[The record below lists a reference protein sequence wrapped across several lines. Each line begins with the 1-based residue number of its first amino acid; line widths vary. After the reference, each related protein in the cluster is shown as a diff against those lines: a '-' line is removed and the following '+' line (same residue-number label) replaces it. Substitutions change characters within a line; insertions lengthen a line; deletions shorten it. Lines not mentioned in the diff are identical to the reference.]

1 MLTSHFPLSFAGH
14 RLHIV
19 DFDASSFHEHDLLW
33 LPHHDRLRSAGR
45 KRKAEHLAGRI
56 AAVHALRRWASGVPG
71 IGDKRQPLWPDDL
84 FGSISHCASTALAV
98 ISRQRVGVDI
108 EKIMSQH
115 TATELAV
122 IIDSDEP
129 QILQASSLPFPL
141 ALTLAFS
148 AKESVYKAFSD
159 RVSLPGFD
167 SAKVTSLTATHI
179 SLHLLPAFAATMAER
194 TVRTEWFQRGNS
206 VITLVSA
213 LTRWPHDRS
222 APASILSAIPR

>member
-1 MLTSHFPLSFAGH
+1 
-14 RLHIV
+14 
-19 DFDASSFHEHDLLW
+19 
-33 LPHHDRLRSAGR
+33 
-45 KRKAEHLAGRI
+45 
-56 AAVHALRRWASGVPG
+56 
-71 IGDKRQPLWPDDL
+71 
-84 FGSISHCASTALAV
+84 GSISHCATTALAV
-98 ISRQRVGVDI
+98 ISQQRIGIDI

-115 TATELAV
+115 TATELAPS
-122 IIDSDEP
+122 IIDSDER

-159 RVSLPGFD
+159 RVTLPGFD

-179 SLHLLPAFAATMAER
+179 SLHLLPAFAAMMAER
-194 TVRTEWFQRGNS
+194 TVRTEWFQRSNS

-213 LTRWPHDRS
+213 ITRFPHDRS